1 MTFQTKTFLGIALI
15 ETFFLAILVILATSF
30 IADSNRSLFESKAEA
45 TLSLLELSSIDALLT
60 YDIARLESIAQSVMR
75 DPDIL
80 SLKMEI
86 SGSEVVSLGHR
97 DAYYSNSGIIEGLS
111 LKAVDIKVGGLSI
124 GRIEAIF
131 DERAILN
138 HIENSNRHLI
148 MIASLEV
155 AFVAIVSLLF
165 SWVLVKE
172 LRKLTQAVESIEIN
186 GPGRTIAHVGDD
198 EIAQVIAAF
207 NRMSLGLKEQYE
219 QLSLAKEQA
228 QLANSAKDDFL
239 AMVSHEMRTP
249 LNGILGMA
257 QLLEAEVD
265 EGKKEQ
271 VNIIVSSGEHLLFI
285 INDILDISKI
295 EHGKLELSIEPFSL
309 ESLVEEVKHSFDS
322 VCQQKK
328 LEYIVTTEYVKGIYL
343 VGDKARVKQIIFNL
357 LGNAIKFTEK
367 GVISCHFCWQCNLS
381 ILTVTVSDTGIGIA
395 QDKFDMIFEPFSQA
409 DNSTTRNFG
418 GTGLG
423 LSISKKLLELMSGKI
438 ELFSKVNFGSKF
450 TVTLPL
456 SPTISPSSALKNTN
470 SSHLP
475 TLLAGQHILIID
487 DNKINLLV
495 GKHFF
500 KKLGLNVEST
510 MDPNEGIS
518 LIRSKSYLFV
528 LVDNHMPEISGPELM
543 KMAVQSGEKPIFFGW
558 TADMSAQS
566 IKDFEQAGAQ
576 GVLPKPL
583 TNEDLQKIV
592 TSLSASD

>member
-1 MTFQTKTFLGIALI
+1 MSKQKTAIGMTLDNSLSRSSLMTFQTKTFLGIALI

-186 GPGRTIAHVGDD
+186 GPGRTIAYVGDD

-343 VGDKARVKQIIFNL
+343 VGDKNHL
-357 LGNAIKFTEK
+357 LI
-367 GVISCHFCWQCNLS
+367 
-381 ILTVTVSDTGIGIA
+381 
-395 QDKFDMIFEPFSQA
+395 
-409 DNSTTRNFG
+409 TRC
-418 GTGLG
+418 
-423 LSISKKLLELMSGKI
+423 LLCIMR
-438 ELFSKVNFGSKF
+438 
-450 TVTLPL
+450 P
-456 SPTISPSSALKNTN
+456 
-470 SSHLP
+470 
-475 TLLAGQHILIID
+475 
-487 DNKINLLV
+487 
-495 GKHFF
+495 
-500 KKLGLNVEST
+500 
-510 MDPNEGIS
+510 
-518 LIRSKSYLFV
+518 
-528 LVDNHMPEISGPELM
+528 
-543 KMAVQSGEKPIFFGW
+543 
-558 TADMSAQS
+558 
-566 IKDFEQAGAQ
+566 
-576 GVLPKPL
+576 
-583 TNEDLQKIV
+583 
-592 TSLSASD
+592 